1 MCSLVK
7 VFNWASVRTISDY
20 YIIGGNNKDGILYDV
35 VNATE
40 ISYKNDKDWDKEW
53 VRYVSLKFNA

>member
-1 MCSLVK
+1 MCSFAK
-7 VFNWASVRTISDY
+7 AFNWASVRTISDY
-20 YIIGGNNKDGILYDV
+20 NNIGGNNKDGILYDV